1 MPDLFR
7 YSNSFEPL
15 LLEGYT
21 AKLYGAGLP
30 VTGKNV
36 RCVAVGAL
44 PEYCADFGALTAGT
58 WLTDQTDTN
67 LRMPRNEF
75 AQYRMRVLDDMYVR
89 LKNSGPVQQW
99 RTRDTTF
106 YLPKFPDPDG
116 NQFLAE
122 FYFKA
127 SEFFVWEDQDP
138 VFECYSSIN
147 TSSSKILFSG
157 WRFKVEDIT
166 EEPKFHIWLSDWPTK
181 TP

>member
-1 MPDLFR
+1 MPELFR

-15 LLEGYT
+15 LLEGFT

-30 VTGKNV
+30 IDGFNA

-44 PEYCADFGALTAGT
+44 PEYGADFGAVTAGT

-67 LRMPRNEF
+67 LRMNNLEF

-99 RTRDTTF
+99 RTRNTTF
-106 YLPKFPDPDG
+106 FLPQFPEEPDSW
-116 NQFLAE
+116 LAE
-122 FYFKA
+122 FLFKQ
-127 SEFFVWEDQDP
+127 SEFFVWEQQDP
-138 VFECYSSIN
+138 VFECYSSI
-147 TSSSKILFSG
+147 TTTTSKILISG
-157 WRFKVEDIT
+157 WRFKVEKIT
-166 EEPKFHIWLSDWPTK
+166 EEAKFHIWLSDWPSK